1 MTGLSSLL
9 TQFRERRPH
18 TAARTP
24 DSARVSAGKSVFLWT
39 LGAFM
44 VVGLTA
50 CGGTPKKDLAL
61 EQVRTQLDELKANE
75 ELAAYAPLALG
86 EAERALRQAETATG
100 DDTYRIHLIYMA
112 DRRIQIA
119 RAVAQR
125 AQMEEEYRR
134 LGEER
139 NAMLV
144 KASQLEA
151 ERARLE
157 AEQARMISQATAEDA
172 QRAREEA
179 MAAQQREAES
189 ARNAVQAIEEAE
201 QAKALAASSAT
212 AAQLARREADLAL
225 EQADS
230 LRRQLENLQLRQT
243 ESGVVVTLG
252 DVLFETGE
260 TQLRE
265 EGMASLVEVVDL
277 LQSEPDKNIRIE
289 GHTDST
295 GEAATNL
302 EISERRANAV
312 FDALVSLGVDA
323 ERVTAAGMGED
334 FPIASNETEEGRRQ
348 NRRVDVIL
356 LDE

>member
-1 MTGLSSLL
+1 MI
-9 TQFRERRPH
+9 
-18 TAARTP
+18 A
-24 DSARVSAGKSVFLWT
+24 SATRFLAVIIVAVF
-39 LGAFM
+39 
-44 VVGLTA
+44 LTA
-50 CGGTPKKDLAL
+50 CGSAPKKDLAL
-61 EQVRTQLDELKANE
+61 EHVRAQLDELKSNE
-75 ELAAYAPLALG
+75 ELAGYAPLALG
-86 EAERALRQAETATG
+86 EAERALRQAEAAAG

-125 AQMEEEYRR
+125 EQLEEEFDR
-134 LGEER
+134 LDDER

-144 KASQLEA
+144 RASQLEA

-157 AEQARMISQATAEDA
+157 AEQARMMSQARAEDA
-172 QRAREEA
+172 QRAREETA
-179 MAAQQREAES
+179 QAQQRVAQSQRTAEQ
-189 ARNAVQAIEEAE
+189 AREEAD

-212 AAQLARREADLAL
+212 AAEFARREADLAA

-252 DVLFETGE
+252 DVLFESGQ
-260 TQLRE
+260 TQLRAE
-265 EGMASLVEVVDL
+265 AHSSLVEVVDL

-295 GEAATNL
+295 GDAETNL
-302 EISERRANAV
+302 EISERRANNV
-312 FDALVSLGVDA
+312 LKALVELGVDPA
-323 ERVTAAGMGED
+323 RVTTAGMGED
-334 FPIASNETEEGRRQ
+334 FPIASNETEEGRGR

-356 LDE
+356 LDD

>member
-1 MTGLSSLL
+1 MNDQLKTI
-9 TQFRERRPH
+9 T
-18 TAARTP
+18 
-24 DSARVSAGKSVFLWT
+24 
-39 LGAFM
+39 
-44 VVGLTA
+44 VVLCLTA
-50 CGGTPKKDLAL
+50 VLAACASAPKQDLAL
-61 EQVRTQLDELKANE
+61 QQVRTQLEELKSNE
-75 ELAAYAPLALG
+75 ELAGYAPLALG
-86 EAERALRQAETATG
+86 EAERALRQAETASG
-100 DDTYRIHLIYMA
+100 NDTYRIHLVYMA

-125 AQMEEEYRR
+125 EQLEAELQQ

-144 KASQLEA
+144 KASKLEA

-157 AEQARMISQATAEDA
+157 AEQARIMSEARAEDA

-179 MAAQQREAES
+179 LMAQQREARS
-189 ARNAVQAIEEAE
+189 AREAEQAIVEAR

-212 AAQLARREADLAL
+212 EAQLARREADLAL
-225 EQADS
+225 EQADT

-252 DVLFETGE
+252 DVLFQSGE
-260 TQLRE
+260 TKLRDE
-265 EGMASLVEVVDL
+265 AMASLVEVVDL

-289 GHTDST
+289 GHTDSI
-295 GEAATNL
+295 GEAETNL
-302 EISERRANAV
+302 EISKKRANAV
-312 FDALVSLGVDA
+312 LEALVSLGVDSA
-323 ERVTAAGMGED
+323 RFSAVGMGED
-334 FPIASNETEEGRRQ
+334 FPIASNETEEGRAR